1 VSAIPASLAA
11 IPASPSSKLSFVA
24 QPTAEPVEQPALRL
38 LESRLIVVMD
48 LQPHGPRVPR
58 RTDKVVP
65 NGRRGGG
72 LPETTVEYGLTS
84 AWRTQFAAEPG
95 CHLQCPEQR
104 KLSSVAQ
111 PSARHTI
118 GAGQRSSF
126 RLGRHTATQV
136 LSCSTFDRPEL
147 SPRLF
152 GRDLQFVDL
161 AAVLLGE
168 LDEFVLGSLRAPAAF
183 ALYAVLHALTS
194 SRAGY

>member
-1 VSAIPASLAA
+1 
-11 IPASPSSKLSFVA
+11 
-24 QPTAEPVEQPALRL
+24 
-38 LESRLIVVMD
+38 M
-48 LQPHGPRVPR
+48 
-58 RTDKVVP
+58 VP

-104 KLSSVAQ
+104 KLSGVAQ
-111 PSARHTI
+111 PTARHTI